1 MEALSP
7 CEEVGAVGLKSSN
20 QLAWTAKRGG
30 QVTTV
35 HLIRLNAQ
43 TN

>member
-7 CEEVGAVGLKSSN
+7 CEEVGPVGLKSSN
-20 QLAWTAKRGG
+20 QLAWTAKRG